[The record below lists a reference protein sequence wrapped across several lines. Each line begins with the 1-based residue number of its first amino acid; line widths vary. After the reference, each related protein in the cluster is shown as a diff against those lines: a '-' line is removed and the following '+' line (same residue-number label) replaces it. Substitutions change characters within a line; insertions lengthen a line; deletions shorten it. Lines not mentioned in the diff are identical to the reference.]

1 MKLFIEINDIIEIII
16 SIVPHEYF
24 IIPAHFSIWFLYFTF
39 FFLFRDRAAYDIWQ
53 GGSFISPPFIFIS
66 KTVSLVSSVMF
77 TLLDDFGT
85 GFSCCLDWGGAAARH
100 GSADLNNPGHRS
112 VSQLRSERPSLPPL
126 QSLCS
131 FYMVGY
137 LCLHETQFDSLK
149 SAHPPHVICIS
160 YQFLI
165 NSYVFSDY

>member
-1 MKLFIEINDIIEIII
+1 MNILLSRHISQFDFYTLLF
-16 SIVPHEYF
+16 
-24 IIPAHFSIWFLYFTF
+24 FSFLETGLLY
-39 FFLFRDRAAYDIWQ
+39 LQAAYDIWQ

-131 FYMVGY
+131 FCMAGY

-149 SAHPPHVICIS
+149 SAHPPHVIYIS